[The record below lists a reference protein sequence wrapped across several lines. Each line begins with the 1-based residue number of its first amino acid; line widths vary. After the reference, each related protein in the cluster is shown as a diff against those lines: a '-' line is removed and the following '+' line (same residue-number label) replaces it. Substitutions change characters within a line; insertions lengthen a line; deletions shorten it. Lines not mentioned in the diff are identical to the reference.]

1 MSGCPAVSALNTR
14 TGAPLEK
21 LPSTVDIPTDTAAS
35 IDWPM
40 IAPRA
45 SAPPPVNSS
54 SALTPCFLKMP
65 ARLPISVMEVSHAP
79 RCGTAI
85 FNVSC
90 ADAGACQV
98 STAAAAAANRSET
111 VFMTPTD
118 NPLHDADNAIEH
130 S

>member
-1 MSGCPAVSALNTR
+1 
-14 TGAPLEK
+14 LEK

-65 ARLPISVMEVSHAP
+65 GPIADLGDGGVPCAALRHGDLQRVLR
-79 RCGTAI
+79 RCRRVPGDQECSGGGEHER
-85 FNVSC
+85 NGL
-90 ADAGACQV
+90 DDNHG
-98 STAAAAAANRSET
+98 
-111 VFMTPTD
+111 
-118 NPLHDADNAIEH
+118 NPLA
-130 S
+130 